1 MKIEKESKELKT
13 YERIVLSNDILKAP
27 NFNKLKEMLWHD
39 DSAIAVDVYFKTFD
53 VFKKAES

>member
-27 NFNKLKEMLWHD
+27 NFNKLKEKLGLD
-39 DSAIAVDVYFKTFD
+39 DSAVSVHVYFKTFD